1 METEKQKSAPLPTI
15 RRLPIYLRLLR
26 RAQAGG
32 RQFISSSHIAEELD
46 LEAIQVRK
54 DLAVTG
60 IEGKCKVGYQVADL
74 IEAIEEFLGWDNAT
88 DAFLVGA
95 GSLGTALMGYEGF
108 AHHGLNIVAAFDV
121 DRAKI
126 GRRIRDKEVLPLHKL
141 PDLAARMH
149 IHMGII
155 TTPAGAAQA
164 VADLMVSA
172 GIRAIWNFAPVPIH
186 VPPPVVVQNEDLSSG
201 LAVLSVR
208 LAGGLHAAGAV
219 GSEQ

>member
-1 METEKQKSAPLPTI
+1 MVTTLERQRGAPLPTV
-15 RRLPIYLRLLR
+15 RRLPTYLRLMRQLR
-26 RAQAGG
+26 AAG
-32 RQFISSSHIAEELD
+32 REYVSSIQIAEELK

-60 IEGKCKVGYQVADL
+60 IEGKTKVGFPVPAL
-74 IEAIEEFLGWDNAT
+74 IEAIESFLGWDNTT

-126 GRRIRDKEVLPLHKL
+126 GRRVHGKEVLPLHKL

-155 TTPAGAAQA
+155 ATPAGAAQA
-164 VADLMVSA
+164 VAALMAAA
-172 GIRAIWNFAPVPIH
+172 GIRAIWNFAPVRLEVPAPI
-186 VPPPVVVQNEDLSSG
+186 VVQNEDLSSG
-201 LAVLSVR
+201 LAVLSVQ
-208 LAGGLHAAGAV
+208 LAEALAPGRA
-219 GSEQ
+219 